1 MRNCI
6 ILVLV
11 HLLAIAGFANAE
23 CDILTGAK
31 DAEAIF
37 IGTVV
42 SQEFTNDLLIN
53 SKVKFQIDTVYKSKN
68 GSPAVVYSDFS
79 NNNGYSFEFGQKYL
93 VFVDQ
98 YASEDEDVL
107 GSYLISKCTKTFKI
121 TEKNESRVEEAL
133 MELNPA
139 VVEVTTSQNA
149 IYPEPVDIFANSTP
163 MVTKPLVVPAEF
175 MPGNKFLIPNIF
187 LDFKNEGK
195 LANPVAVLDSLE
207 NLLRNNPQL
216 HIEIGYHTDT
226 LYSDNF
232 NNNLSQERADVV
244 RNSLIRRGI
253 EEHRLTAIGY
263 GETVKSV
270 YPDNQG
276 KRIEIKV
283 TDWVFEDDNME
294 TIIIEEVETQQVE
307 REIIEVEAIRDP
319 IVVIEDEEI
328 IEEVVNNNEVLEEPL
343 ASAKYAL
350 HETVFEQSLSRFELE
365 DLVDFLKENK
375 EYVFEIG
382 VHANSK
388 GSEVYNLTY
397 TDLRAKNIREQ
408 LIANGVQSN
417 SLVSLGYGEEFP
429 KEKCQT
435 DNCTEDQHNINE
447 RITVKVLKNFT
458 SNP

>member
-6 ILVLV
+6 VLV
-11 HLLAIAGFANAE
+11 IVHLWAIAGLANAE

-121 TEKNESRVEEAL
+121 TGKNESRIEEAL
-133 MELNPA
+133 LELNPTPI
-139 VVEVTTSQNA
+139 EVSSSQTA
-149 IYPEPVDIFANSTP
+149 IYPQPIDIFANNEVSSRP
-163 MVTKPLVVPAEF
+163 KPVVPEIF

-207 NLLRNNPQL
+207 GLLRDNPQL
-216 HIEIGYHTDT
+216 HIEVGYHTDT
-226 LYSDNF
+226 LFSDNF

-253 EEHRLTAIGY
+253 ESNRVTAKGY
-263 GETVKSV
+263 GETVASV
-270 YPDNQG
+270 YPNNPG
-276 KRIEIKV
+276 KRLEITV
-283 TDWVFEDDNME
+283 TDWIFE
-294 TIIIEEVETQQVE
+294 E
-307 REIIEVEAIRDP
+307 REEA
-319 IVVIEDEEI
+319 VVIEQIDTAVEKTMETPM
-328 IEEVVNNNEVLEEPL
+328 EKRAEVVKEKEVVKVEDEQIDEPITT
-343 ASAKYAL
+343 SKYQL
-350 HETVFEQSLSRFELE
+350 HQIVYEQSLSTFELPN
-365 DLVDFLKENK
+365 LVDFLNENAD
-375 EYVFEIG
+375 YVFEIG
-382 VHANSK
+382 LHANSN

-397 TDLRAKNIREQ
+397 TDLRAKSIREQ
-408 LIANGVQSN
+408 LIANGIKPE
-417 SLVSLGYGEEFP
+417 SLVSLGYGEEFLI
-429 KEKCQT
+429 EKCET
-435 DNCTEDQHNINE
+435 DNCTQAQHDINE
-447 RITVKVLKNFT
+447 RIAVKVLKNFT
-458 SNP
+458 SNR